1 MPTDHK
7 KDEYQVAVRD
17 MGNHTILAEDLE
29 QMDMIPT
36 GSGAYHIIHH
46 GQSFKIAVLESDF
59 LRKAYRIKVNNME
72 FDLSIAN
79 PLDIKIAEMG
89 FDTAK
94 NTLVNHIAAPMP
106 GLILDINI
114 EAGQAVKEN
123 DPLLVLEAMKM
134 ENVLTAPRDGV
145 IKTICCSRGEAVEKT
160 QLLVEFES

>member
-1 MPTDHK
+1 MPTDHTK
-7 KDEYQVAVRD
+7 EKYQVTVRD
-17 MGNHTILAEDLE
+17 MGSHTFLPKDLE
-29 QMDMIPT
+29 QIDMVPT
-36 GSGAYHIIHH
+36 GNEGYHIIHN

-59 LRKAYRIKVNNME
+59 FKKAYRIKVGNME

-79 PLDIKIAEMG
+79 TLDIKIAEMG

-94 NTLVNHIAAPMP
+94 NAKVNHIAAPMP

-114 EAGQAVKEN
+114 EAGQVVKEN

-145 IKTICCSRGEAVEKT
+145 IKTVCCTRGEAVEKT